1 MDIHHNCI
9 PLTRPQYQIWLA
21 SESCPDKAL
30 YTESVLLTF
39 DNAPDPGLLNRALNR
54 LVETTETLRIR
65 VTRAKDGPLQYDA
78 GYTPFACRVV
88 PLSGEDELAAVF
100 DEQARFCFDLYDSPL
115 FNAVIYTLP
124 GKTALLRTA
133 MASPLCMTACL
144 HSVQVKSLLILTPS
158 CHAPQRIAP
167 TRRSAQPTA
176 FSGRTISAA
185 PSRAVSRIRCPIS
198 PATGLHGHRIPSAA
212 HVPASCALS
221 RHNRM

>member
-124 GKTALLRTA
+124 GKTALLLRVHHLVA
-133 MASPLCMTACL
+133 D
-144 HSVQVKSLLILTPS
+144 
-158 CHAPQRIAP
+158 
-167 TRRSAQPTA
+167 
-176 FSGRTISAA
+176 GY
-185 PSRAVSRIRCPIS
+185 
-198 PATGLHGHRIPSAA
+198 GLHLC
-212 HVPASCALS
+212 V
-221 RHNRM
+221 